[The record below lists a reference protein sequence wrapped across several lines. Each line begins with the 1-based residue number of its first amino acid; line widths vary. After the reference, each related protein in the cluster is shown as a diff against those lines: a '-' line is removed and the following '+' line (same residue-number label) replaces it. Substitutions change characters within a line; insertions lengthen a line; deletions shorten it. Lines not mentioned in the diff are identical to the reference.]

1 MSLTLTVLIPAF
13 NEEVGISDTI
23 GSILMQSVPV
33 ERILVVDDGS
43 TDGTAAIARAMG
55 VDVVQPPQ
63 NLGSKAKAQNYGL
76 EFVDTDLV
84 LPVDADTILDL
95 DYVEKLKE
103 VFSDD
108 GVAVASGV
116 VLTKYQNTIWEKA
129 RQIEYLHGFH
139 WYRPIQQKANSV
151 TVCSGCNSVFRTSLL
166 KEFGGFPERT
176 LVEDLDY
183 AWSQQIAGYRAVY
196 VGTTCARAAEPVDR
210 KYLSK
215 QLKRW
220 KYGWMQNLR
229 LHYWELVKHKPMV
242 ALWVS
247 LQFLEIL
254 LAPIVLS
261 FPFVL
266 VANGMS
272 IWNAILFFLLGEA
285 ITVWPPVI
293 YGCYRRKYPIWKAI
307 TSYHA
312 WWALK
317 AYNFRWDVQA
327 FWVEIVMVPLG
338 LRKSFLTYEKGR
350 A

>member
-1 MSLTLTVLIPAF
+1 
-13 NEEVGISDTI
+13 
-23 GSILMQSVPV
+23 
-33 ERILVVDDGS
+33 
-43 TDGTAAIARAMG
+43 
-55 VDVVQPPQ
+55 
-63 NLGSKAKAQNYGL
+63 
-76 EFVDTDLV
+76 
-84 LPVDADTILDL
+84 
-95 DYVEKLKE
+95 
-103 VFSDD
+103 
-108 GVAVASGV
+108 
-116 VLTKYQNTIWEKA
+116 
-129 RQIEYLHGFH
+129 
-139 WYRPIQQKANSV
+139 
-151 TVCSGCNSVFRTSLL
+151 
-166 KEFGGFPERT
+166 
-176 LVEDLDY
+176 
-183 AWSQQIAGYRAVY
+183 
-196 VGTTCARAAEPVDR
+196 
-210 KYLSK
+210 
-215 QLKRW
+215 
-220 KYGWMQNLR
+220 
-229 LHYWELVKHKPMV
+229 MV